1 MAYASKYYDP
11 VKAHEYYM
19 KNRELKGYED
29 RYGGSRGNGT
39 SAASNGGHPI
49 ISEKQAAKQ
58 RQSATNS
65 HNQKIQ
71 NEINE
76 NRRNTQAEIN
86 ENRRNTQASIQ
97 MLRDELNSMSKED
110 RKANRALIQQQIAA
124 LRQISRDE
132 ISALRQNNNDKIQEL
147 RMQKKGGS
155 TAGFNE
161 KGKEAAAYIKNQ
173 MEQERDEVIKKTN
186 KDTDREMLNSV
197 RRLAKDIEAMRNS
210 GRGFSHKQ
218 FAAKIKAMLGQT
230 KKKKIKAKRKHMSDY
245 KQRYKDEIDK
255 LRQDS
260 SMYTYYDKYPI
271 RVVG

>member
-19 KNRELKGYED
+19 RTRELKGYED

-71 NEINE
+71 NK
-76 NRRNTQAEIN
+76 IN

-110 RKANRALIQQQIAA
+110 RKANRELIRQQIAA

-132 ISALRQNNNDKIQEL
+132 IQEL

-173 MEQERDEVIKKTN
+173 MEKERDEVIKKTN

-197 RRLAKDIEAMRNS
+197 QRLARDIRAMRNS
-210 GRGFSHKQ
+210 GRGVSHKQ
-218 FAAKIKAMLGQT
+218 FAARIKAMLGQT
-230 KKKKIKAKRKHMSDY
+230 KKKKIKAKRKHMANY

-260 SMYTYYDKYPI
+260 SMYSYYDKYPI
-271 RVVG
+271 RVVGQYND